1 LSGSDSKSSCIARR
15 DALRLI
21 GIGCTVAAFAAAP
34 TSLRAATPAII
45 RGAGDVRSLNLFNAR
60 TGESLRSIFWIEG
73 AYVDEVCAEA
83 NWFLRDWREDQA
95 IKIDPKTLDILAAV
109 HQRLETTEPLEIL
122 SAYRTKKTNN
132 MLRMRSR
139 GVARD
144 SYHIK
149 GMACDITL
157 KSRSVPQIYRAAMDL
172 HGGGV
177 GKYSRSDFVHVDSG
191 PERSWG
197 R

>member
-1 LSGSDSKSSCIARR
+1 VSSRISEPSRIARR
-15 DALRLI
+15 EALKLI
-21 GIGCTVAAFAAAP
+21 GLGCVAAAVAAAP
-34 TSLRAATPAII
+34 TSLRAATPAILT
-45 RGAGDVRSLNLFNAR
+45 GAGDIRSLNLFNAR
-60 TGESLRSIFWIEG
+60 TGEALRTVFWIEG
-73 AYVDEVCAEA
+73 QYIPEACAEA

-109 HQRLETTEPLEIL
+109 HQRLETAEPLEIL
-122 SAYRTKKTNN
+122 SGYRTQKTNN
-132 MLRMRSR
+132 LLRMRSR

-149 GMACDITL
+149 GKACDITL

-191 PERSWG
+191 PQRSWG